1 MSQQWDP
8 GATVGKTALSTVI
21 VIVTLFVVFCVLPC
35 GLFMFLGVLGN
46 AL

>member
-8 GATVGKTALSTVI
+8 GATASKTALSTII
-21 VIVTLFVVFCVLPC
+21 VIVTLIVVFCVLPC
-35 GLFMFLGVLGN
+35 GAFVFLGILGN